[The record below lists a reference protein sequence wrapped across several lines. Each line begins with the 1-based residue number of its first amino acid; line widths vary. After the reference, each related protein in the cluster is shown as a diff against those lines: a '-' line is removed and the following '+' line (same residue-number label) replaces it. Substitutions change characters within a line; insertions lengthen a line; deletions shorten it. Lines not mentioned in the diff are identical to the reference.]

1 MEGGARVTGQRT
13 YWHLEG
19 QGRLPQHY
27 DIVTSR
33 LLYYRELGFEVA
45 TPGAAWLQRHALES
59 PLRGGLQ
66 AFRDPRATTYARYV
80 ELQSERESFAEQLL
94 QAAEEAGYDRTLA
107 PEWVDVLDAVL
118 PVLRYPCHALH
129 MLVAYVAHLAPE
141 GRVVVAGAFQAGDE
155 LRRVQHLAHRMRQL
169 QELRADFGTSARAA
183 WQGHPAWQ
191 PLRRLLEQLLV
202 TYDFGEAWVAL
213 QLVVKPALDELF
225 MVQFAGLARERG
237 DRLWAELAHSLAQ
250 DCRWHREWSDALAR
264 VALAE
269 HPDNVALVQRWITSW
284 AQRVEQALPPLCNLW
299 VIAPER
305 ASAYVAGVMAQCRK
319 RWQTLGLTIA
329 VAE

>member
-1 MEGGARVTGQRT
+1 MDGGASVTGQRT

-19 QGRLPQHY
+19 QGRRPQHY

-33 LLYYRELGFEVA
+33 LLYHRELGFEVA
-45 TPGAAWLQRHALES
+45 TPGAAWMQRHGLES
-59 PLRGGLQ
+59 RLRGGFQ
-66 AFRDPRATTYARYV
+66 AFRDPRATTYASYV
-80 ELQSERESFAEQLL
+80 ELQSERESFALQLL
-94 QAAEEAGYDRTLA
+94 QAADDTGYDRTLGA
-107 PEWVDVLDAVL
+107 DWLDVLEAVL

-155 LRRVQHLAHRMRQL
+155 LRRVQHLAQRMRQL
-169 QELRADFGTSARAA
+169 QELRADFGKSAQLQ
-183 WQGHPAWQ
+183 WQEHPAWQ
-191 PLRRLLEQLLV
+191 PLRQLLEQLLV

-237 DRLWAELAHSLAQ
+237 DRLWAELSHSLAL
-250 DCRWHREWSDALAR
+250 DCLWHRDWSDALAR
-264 VALAE
+264 VALTE
-269 HPDNVALVQRWITSW
+269 HADNEALVSQWIASW
-284 AQRVEQALPPLCNLW
+284 ARRVEQALPPLCNLW

-305 ASAYVAGVMAQCRK
+305 ASAYLAEVRGQCRK
-319 RWQTLGLTIA
+319 RWHALGLA

>member
-1 MEGGARVTGQRT
+1 MTGQRT

-19 QGRLPQHY
+19 QGRVPQHY

-33 LLYYRELGFEVA
+33 LLYHPELGFEVA
-45 TPGAAWLQRHALES
+45 TPGAAWLRRHGLQS
-59 PLRGGLQ
+59 PLRGGLR

-94 QAAEEAGYDRTLA
+94 HAAEETGYDRTLSA
-107 PEWVDVLDAVL
+107 EWVDVLEAVL
-118 PVLRYPCHALH
+118 PVLRFPCHALH
-129 MLVAYVAHLAPE
+129 MLIAYVAHLAPE

-169 QELRADFGTSARAA
+169 QELRTDFGSSARAA
-183 WQGHPAWQ
+183 WQQAPAWQ

-225 MVQFAGLARERG
+225 MVQFAELARERG
-237 DRLWAELAHSLAQ
+237 DRLWAELSHSLEQ
-250 DCRWHREWSDALAR
+250 DCRWHRQWSDALTR

-269 HPDNVALVQRWITSW
+269 HTENAALVERWISSW
-284 AQRVEQALPPLCNLW
+284 AQRVEQALPPLCDLW

-305 ASAYVAGVMAQCRK
+305 ASAYVAGALAQCRK
-319 RWQTLGLTIA
+319 RWQALGLT